1 MPETCFTV
9 WANVFIRGRLA
20 AGETILIHGGSSGIG
35 TTAIQLSATL
45 GARVVVTAGSADKC
59 RRCEGLGA
67 SLAIDYRQMDF
78 VAELMSFTDQRGAD
92 VILDMVGGAYIAR
105 NLACLALD
113 GRLVQIGV
121 QQGGKAEIDLAR
133 VMVMRQTLT
142 ESTLRPRSPDQK
154 AEIAAQ
160 LEAKVWPL
168 IESGQV
174 RPIIDGV
181 FDLDQVR
188 EAHRRLESSEH
199 VGKIV
204 LRIREG
210 S

>member
-1 MPETCFTV
+1 
-9 WANVFIRGRLA
+9 
-20 AGETILIHGGSSGIG
+20 
-35 TTAIQLSATL
+35 
-45 GARVVVTAGSADKC
+45 
-59 RRCEGLGA
+59 
-67 SLAIDYRQMDF
+67 MDF